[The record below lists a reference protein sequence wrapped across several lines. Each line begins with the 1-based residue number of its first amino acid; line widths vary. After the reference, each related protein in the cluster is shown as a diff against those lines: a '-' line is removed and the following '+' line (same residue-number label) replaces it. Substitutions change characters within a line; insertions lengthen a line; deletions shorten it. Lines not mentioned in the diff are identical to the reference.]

1 MTGKVLTEVVA
12 TVPEDRAADVVPAFE
27 ALLAKPLPDGLLRTE
42 LLEASGSTWRIQ
54 SLWRDQAA
62 LDAMRAGSEP
72 PAAPTLFRE
81 LGAEP
86 SLTILRVQ
94 AEHP

>member
-1 MTGKVLTEVVA
+1 MGSLLTEVVA
-12 TVPEDRAADVVPAFE
+12 VVSADKASEVRPAFL
-27 ALLAKPLPDGLLRTE
+27 ALLEKPLPDGLLRTE
-42 LLEASGSTWRIQ
+42 LLEGADGHWRIQ

-72 PAAPTLFRE
+72 PAAPALFRA

-86 SLTILRVQ
+86 ALTILRVQ
-94 AEHP
+94 ETHP